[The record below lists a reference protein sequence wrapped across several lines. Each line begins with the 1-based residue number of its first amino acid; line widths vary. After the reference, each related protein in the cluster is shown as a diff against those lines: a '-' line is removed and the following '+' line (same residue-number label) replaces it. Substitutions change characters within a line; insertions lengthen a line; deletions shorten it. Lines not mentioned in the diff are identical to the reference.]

1 MILFFSKDFR
11 IHWTEHNLAP
21 IARAYKHFAVSFL
34 FPLLLFIVGRTT
46 ICLRAGTRLLELN
59 FGMLSSKQPPFSVI
73 EARISFTTREL
84 GMLVIMKDNPEKR
97 AVVVLPPPPPVID
110 FVFSAESSTE
120 FRRRL
125 CCCTLWVDFRRLSAV
140 FLDFVAVEICFCGV
154 KDTSIVLAVAWTD
167 EVRRI
172 RMFDAFAFLP
182 NDLEALVTFSSRL
195 SFHLIT
201 RCCALSSPLMAR
213 SCIGLHALHEL

>member
-1 MILFFSKDFR
+1 M
-11 IHWTEHNLAP
+11 LATP
-21 IARAYKHFAVSFL
+21 AF
-34 FPLLLFIVGRTT
+34 
-46 ICLRAGTRLLELN
+46 RLLELN
-59 FGMLSSKQPPFSVI
+59 FGMLSSKQPPFSL

-110 FVFSAESSTE
+110 FVFSAESSTGVSSS
-120 FRRRL
+120 
-125 CCCTLWVDFRRLSAV
+125 TLLLYTLGRFPSFVRC

-182 NDLEALVTFSSRL
+182 NDLDVWNVLFPRVFT
-195 SFHLIT
+195 FHLIT

-213 SCIGLHALHEL
+213 SCIGLHALHELSDILDIARKA